1 MRLII
6 PLLIRDA
13 KPEGLQRVFREAA
26 DELGQKDFAW
36 EQMARDI
43 VTWATNE
50 IEQFKARSSGAAEGD
65 LPEAALVEAA
75 DELFR
80 ALDAEEAGHAPR

>member
-1 MRLII
+1 MTATVRQ
-6 PLLIRDA
+6 LLDSFDA
-13 KPEGLQRVFREAA
+13 LSDADKHQAA
-26 DELGQKDFAW
+26 
-36 EQMARDI
+36 
-43 VTWATNE
+43 VE
-50 IEQFKARSSGAAEGD
+50 ILRRYAPAAEGD

>member
-1 MRLII
+1 MTTAVQQ
-6 PLLIRDA
+6 LLASFDA
-13 KPEGLQRVFREAA
+13 LSEVEKHQAAVEVLRRV
-26 DELGQKDFAW
+26 
-36 EQMARDI
+36 
-43 VTWATNE
+43 
-50 IEQFKARSSGAAEGD
+50 SGSAEGD